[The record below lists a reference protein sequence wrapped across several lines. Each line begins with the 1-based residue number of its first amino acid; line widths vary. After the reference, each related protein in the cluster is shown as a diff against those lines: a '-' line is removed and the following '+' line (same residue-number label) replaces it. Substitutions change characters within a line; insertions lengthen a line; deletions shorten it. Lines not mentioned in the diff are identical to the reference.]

1 VDLTDYLRILRSRW
15 LIVLATVIVSVVAA
29 WVTSSVA
36 NVGGPTRSYQASTVL
51 LSTEEPG
58 GLALQTVASLAKIE
72 PVARAVAQEV
82 QYTGR
87 PLDLADS
94 ILVIADETAAT
105 LSITATAQQRN
116 EAERLAQAWTTELID
131 YLNARKLQSSTS
143 RAEAIQE
150 QLDTLTEDIS
160 TLQAQ
165 IAATPDNQDD
175 LLEAELAAKNSV
187 YGSLYQQQQS
197 YLSSGSEPVGL
208 EVLQEATGEPVAPSG
223 VFQPPRS
230 RLGRTLIGLALGL
243 ILGAGLALLVER
255 ARSPI
260 RTKQAAE
267 EHFGHPVI
275 AEVPAT
281 LRRSRTKVAVTRDPQ
296 SRAANAFRLLAA
308 TLTGLRRSD
317 KASEGSGGATRDG
330 RSMTI
335 LVTSAGPSEGKT
347 TVVANLSVALAELRK
362 HVLILSCD
370 FHRPLVH
377 EFFGVP
383 PKPGL
388 ADCLSS
394 PNGRAVLDGSVW
406 SSSITDV
413 SVVPSGRRPTSPGEL
428 LSSDG
433 MRRAVAEAR
442 NRADV
447 VILDT
452 APLLAEGDVS
462 HLLPLVD
469 GVLIVART
477 GKTAEQAADRA
488 REFLE
493 RLGGA
498 PVIGIVL
505 MGSVESSMPRRYY
518 GYGDGNNETPS
529 EHESASLGESP
540 DSHDTDT
547 DSRV

>member
-1 VDLTDYLRILRSRW
+1 LDLTDYLRILRSRW
-15 LIVLATVIVSVVAA
+15 LIVFATVIVAVVAA

-36 NVGGPTRSYQASTVL
+36 NVGSPSQSYQASTVL
-51 LSTEEPG
+51 LSTEETG
-58 GLALQTVASLAKIE
+58 GLSLQTVASLAEIE
-72 PVARAVAQEV
+72 PVARAVAQEL

-94 ILVIADETAAT
+94 IVAFADETGTT
-105 LSITATAQQRN
+105 LRITATAQQRS
-116 EAERLAQAWTTELID
+116 EAERLAEAWTTELID
-131 YLNARKLQSSTS
+131 FLNARKLESATT
-143 RAEAIQE
+143 RTEAIQE
-150 QLDTLTEDIS
+150 QLDTLTEDIAR
-160 TLQAQ
+160 LQGQ
-165 IAATPDNQDD
+165 IAATPDSQDD
-175 LLEAELAAKNSV
+175 LLEAELEAKNST

-197 YLSSGSEPVGL
+197 VLSDGAEPVGL
-208 EVLQEATGEPVAPSG
+208 EVLQEATAEPVAPSG

-243 ILGAGLALLVER
+243 VLGAALALLVER

-267 EHFGHPVI
+267 KHFGHPVI
-275 AEVPAT
+275 AEVPAS
-281 LRRSRTKVAVTRDPQ
+281 LGRSRKKVALTHDPQ

-308 TLTGLRRSD
+308 TLTRLGRSD
-317 KASEGSGGATRDG
+317 TDSDRSERATREG

-347 TVVANLSVALAELRK
+347 TVVANLSAALAELRR
-362 HVLILSCD
+362 HVLIMSCD
-370 FHRPLVH
+370 FHRPMVH

-406 SSSITDV
+406 SSSIEDV
-413 SVVPSGRRPTSPGEL
+413 SVVPSGRRPSRPGEL
-428 LSSDG
+428 LSSKN
-433 MRRAVAEAR
+433 MRRALVEAR
-442 NRADV
+442 NLADV

-452 APLLAEGDVS
+452 APLLVEGDVA
-462 HLLPLVD
+462 HVLPLVD
-469 GVLIVART
+469 GVLLVARA
-477 GKTAEQAADRA
+477 GKTSQQAADRA

-493 RLGGA
+493 RLGA

-505 MGSVESSMPRRYY
+505 MDSVEGSMPRRYH
-518 GYGDGNNETPS
+518 GYDDGRDETLP
-529 EHESASLGESP
+529 ELAAKLGEFP
-540 DSHDTDT
+540 DSHDTETDT
-547 DSRV
+547 RV

>member
-1 VDLTDYLRILRSRW
+1 MDLTDYLRILRSRW
-15 LIVLATVIVSVVAA
+15 LVVFATVIVAVVAA
-29 WVTSSVA
+29 WATSSVA
-36 NVGGPTRSYQASTVL
+36 NVGSPTQSYQASTVL

-58 GLALQTVASLAKIE
+58 GLTLQTVAALAKIE
-72 PVARAVAQEV
+72 PVARAVAQDL

-94 ILVIADETAAT
+94 IVVVADETAAT
-105 LSITATAQQRN
+105 LRITATAQQRSD
-116 EAERLAQAWTTELID
+116 AERLAEAWTTELID
-131 YLNARKLQSSTS
+131 YLNARKLETSTS

-150 QLDTLTEDIS
+150 QLDKLTEDIA

-165 IAATPDNQDD
+165 IAATPDNRDD
-175 LLEAELAAKNSV
+175 LLEAELAAKNSI

-197 YLSSGSEPVGL
+197 ALSEGAEPVGL
-208 EVLQEATGEPVAPSG
+208 EVLQEAHAEPVASTG

-243 ILGAGLALLVER
+243 ILGAALALLVER

-267 EHFGHPVI
+267 KHFGHPVI
-275 AEVPAT
+275 AEVPGT
-281 LRRSRTKVAVTRDPQ
+281 LGGSRKKVALTHDPQ

-308 TLTGLRRSD
+308 TLTRLHQGDAALDR
-317 KASEGSGGATRDG
+317 SEGATHEG

-347 TVVANLSVALAELRK
+347 TVVANLSAALAELRR
-362 HVLILSCD
+362 HVLIMSCD

-383 PKPGL
+383 SKPGL

-406 SSSITDV
+406 SSSIEDV
-413 SVVPSGRRPTSPGEL
+413 SVVPSGRRPSRPGEL
-428 LSSDG
+428 LSSKN
-433 MRRAVAEAR
+433 MRRALVEAR
-442 NRADV
+442 NLADV

-452 APLLAEGDVS
+452 APLLVEGDVA
-462 HLLPLVD
+462 HVLPLVD
-469 GVLIVART
+469 GVLLVARA
-477 GKTAEQAADRA
+477 GKTSQQAADRA

-493 RLGGA
+493 RLGA

-505 MGSVESSMPRRYY
+505 MDSVEGSMPRRYH
-518 GYGDGNNETPS
+518 GYDDARSETPP
-529 EHESASLGESP
+529 ELESRLGEFP
-540 DSHDTDT
+540 DSHDTETDT
-547 DSRV
+547 RV